1 MTSQSVPFAVIV
13 LASVAMIACALS
25 VFAAWRASS
34 SASKLRSMTSLL
46 AELHEIRDYV
56 AKLDR
61 WAKRI
66 NAREV
71 MSERR
76 GDGTFNGE
84 KPTASSKRVST
95 SAAESKDELR
105 RRAGIVAGRPA
116 PHHSENL

>member
-1 MTSQSVPFAVIV
+1 MNSQNVQFAVIV
-13 LASVAMIACALS
+13 LATVAMIASALS
-25 VFAAWRASS
+25 VFAAWRASQW
-34 SASKLRSMTSLL
+34 ASQLRSMTSLL

-76 GDGTFNGE
+76 GDGTFNGAR
-84 KPTASSKRVST
+84 PTASSKSAST
-95 SAAESKDELR
+95 NGPESKDELR
-105 RRAGIVAGRPA
+105 RRAGITAGRPA
-116 PHHSENL
+116 PHHGES